1 MNFFNKNVK
10 YFKFFEDIKL
20 LESDEKNKRL
30 AIVFNGKES
39 IIDIFDSSPYVDY
52 YPILEDK
59 ESDFSLNKAKSA
71 NNSNLSPGAKI
82 SISPI
87 QEIDITKMFQKIQLS
102 LTNTKN
108 SEITSKS
115 FTGLPQPKIVNENNQ
130 TCIIYGIPFSEQ
142 SSINQKN
149 INNNT
154 LMFQITRFNI
164 EYQSTTRVK
173 KALLN
178 LTKPKIKSKLL
189 SVITNI
195 SSVIIKIK
203 WFERPVINLDNN
215 NNDIIPSK
223 LLLVICD
230 DGNISIFQ
238 LTNIDTTQITKV
250 NLQLLQIQPFS
261 NFIEEWKIIA
271 NIMLQIPLKD
281 FYIIPTVEGKQYVK
295 LFTLHFDNNIYFW
308 YILCEGKKLKF
319 SPSFCVSFDPNFL
332 IESILV
338 DKNENFLFCFNLKGI
353 EIYKLGEAPPF
364 TKIYTYVYE
373 DSQAPISGDNNNIYS
388 DFSSEEIDEE
398 IIDAN
403 EKAYI
408 EDVKFFKNTTQP
420 CFICLEQKILI
431 QIFNVSNS
439 KFELLCLN
447 CLKLWDVIKDIN
459 FFSLCVLGNDKTIL
473 KKIFESRYNFSYCVS
488 PSLYYTPPPSENK
501 IFLNMVV
508 DLTDINQYLQQIL
521 FVLNDDSYF
530 FAGIS
535 VGGVVK
541 NNTVVNGIN
550 NFPKIPEESP
560 PKILNVFEINDKDKN
575 LFFTKQEKDYKIV
588 LSWLQNNTILFSSQ
602 KNLFYLLKYCNE
614 SKIFGVPIS
623 EEKLIHFLSNK

>member
-1 MNFFNKNVK
+1 MIFFNKNVK

-39 IIDIFDSSPYVDY
+39 IINIFDSSPYVDY

-59 ESDFSLNKAKSA
+59 ECDFSLNKTKSA
-71 NNSNLSPGAKI
+71 NNSNLSPAAKL
-82 SISPI
+82 SIGPI
-87 QEIDITKMFQKIQLS
+87 QEVDITKMFQKIQLS
-102 LTNTKN
+102 LTNPNN
-108 SEITSKS
+108 SDIVSKS
-115 FTGLPQPKIVNENNQ
+115 FIGLPEPKIVNESNQ
-130 TCIIYGIPFSEQ
+130 TCIIYGNPFSEQ
-142 SSINQKN
+142 VSINQKIKHNN
-149 INNNT
+149 I
-154 LMFQITRFNI
+154 LLFQITKFNI
-164 EYQSTTRVK
+164 EYQPSTRPK
-173 KALLN
+173 KALLS

-189 SVITNI
+189 CVITNI

-203 WFERPVINLDNN
+203 WFEKPINNLDNN
-215 NNDIIPSK
+215 DDFISSK
-223 LLLVICD
+223 LLLVIGD

-238 LTNIDTTQITKV
+238 LTNIDNTQITKV
-250 NLQLLQIQPFS
+250 NLQLLQNQPFT

-271 NIMLQIPLKD
+271 NTKLQIPLKD
-281 FYIIPTVEGKQYVK
+281 FYIIPSLEGKQYVK

-308 YILCEGKKLKF
+308 YILFEGNKLKF

-353 EIYKLGEAPPF
+353 EIYKLCQTPPF

-373 DSQAPISGDNNNIYS
+373 DSHAPLLNDTNNIYS

-398 IIDAN
+398 IIDVN

-408 EDVKFFKNTTQP
+408 EDVKFFKNTIQP

-431 QIFNVSNS
+431 QIFNVSTS

-459 FFSLCVLGNDKTIL
+459 FFSLCVLGNDRTIL
-473 KKIFESRYNFSYCVS
+473 KKIFESKYNFSYCVS
-488 PSLYYTPPPSENK
+488 PSLYYAPPPSENK

-521 FVLNDDSYF
+521 FILNDDSYF

-535 VGGVVK
+535 LGGVTK
-541 NNTVVNGIN
+541 NNTIVNGIN
-550 NFPKIPEESP
+550 NFAKISDESP
-560 PKILNVFEINDKDKN
+560 SKILNIFDINEKERN

-614 SKIFGVPIS
+614 SKIFGIPIS
-623 EEKLIHFLSNK
+623 EEKLMHFLSKK